1 MTLFRRFLET
11 LAATPDG
18 DGSLLDHALLLY
30 GASLSD
36 SNKHLHYDLPL
47 MLVGGSGGQLRR
59 AGGTC
64 VYPRDTPMTNLLV
77 SQLDKAGVRLD
88 DGFGDSTGRLRELA
102 RRWRTC
108 RLRHAYQA
116 Q

>member
-1 MTLFRRFLET
+1 VSLFRGFLET

-18 DGSLLDHALLLY
+18 DGSLLDNSLLLY

-47 MLVGGSGGQLRR
+47 MLVGGSGGQLK
-59 AGGTC
+59 GGRHLQ
-64 VYPRDTPMTNLLV
+64 YPRDTPMTNLLV

-88 DGFGDSTGRLRELA
+88 DGLGDSTGRLRELTPLA
-102 RRWRTC
+102 DV
-108 RLRHAYQA
+108 
-116 Q
+116 